1 VAEGAA
7 TFCLVFFGTSAIIV
21 NQMSQGVI
29 GHVGISFVFG
39 LVVLA
44 MIYTFGST
52 SGAHMNPAVTIGFFA
67 AGRISAKESAVYVAV
82 QTVGAL
88 VASLTLRF
96 LFPLSTTL
104 GQTLP
109 SGSAAQSF
117 FIEFL
122 FTAVLMMVIMGVA
135 HDNRAEGLMAGVAI
149 GATVT
154 VEAFVGGPI
163 SGASMNPARSI
174 GPALVSGQL
183 SFLWIY
189 LVATTAGSVIATKFF
204 AFMHCSRSDDP
215 HKVGCC

>member
-1 VAEGAA
+1 
-7 TFCLVFFGTSAIIV
+7 
-21 NQMSQGVI
+21 
-29 GHVGISFVFG
+29 
-39 LVVLA
+39 
-44 MIYTFGST
+44 
-52 SGAHMNPAVTIGFFA
+52 
-67 AGRISAKESAVYVAV
+67 
-82 QTVGAL
+82 
-88 VASLTLRF
+88 
-96 LFPLSTTL
+96 
-104 GQTLP
+104 
-109 SGSAAQSF
+109 
-117 FIEFL
+117 
-122 FTAVLMMVIMGVA
+122 MMVIMGVA

-204 AFMHCSRSDDP
+204 ALMHCSRSDDP